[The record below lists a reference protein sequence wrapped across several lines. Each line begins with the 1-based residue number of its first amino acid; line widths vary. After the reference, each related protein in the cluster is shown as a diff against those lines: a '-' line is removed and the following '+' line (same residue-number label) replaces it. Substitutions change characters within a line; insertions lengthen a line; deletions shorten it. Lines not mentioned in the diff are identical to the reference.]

1 MYIYTLSRC
10 YIRVNIVEKEFW
22 YSMQIEEI
30 QLPGTIDRQWV
41 ESEGLSLLSRH
52 SSLILDFTETNS
64 IDSAG
69 VALVQK
75 LNLERPVEIVAIPQ
89 NILSL
94 IEVERASVSEESI
107 HKERLSFEQIGT
119 AVYEK
124 WGAFLEALS
133 ILVEMLYW
141 GTFGVLKKRDFR
153 KGILGE
159 QMYHLGYG
167 AIGITVSLTFLIG
180 IALAVQ
186 SAIQLKAF
194 GADVFLIAMVVQ
206 GMIRELGPLMAA
218 IILAGR
224 TGSAT
229 TAEIAT
235 MKVQEEVDALRTMGL
250 NEIQFIVVPKFW
262 ALSLTMPLV
271 TVLATMAGILG
282 GALVAWSY
290 VGMSADMIR
299 DEFVKNIVVKDF
311 SLSIIKS
318 LVFSW
323 LIIWIGAYYGFQV
336 SGGAEEVGRETTR
349 SVVAA
354 IFVIV
359 VADAIFSFFY

>member
-1 MYIYTLSRC
+1 M
-10 YIRVNIVEKEFW
+10 
-22 YSMQIEEI
+22 EEI
-30 QLPGTIDRQWV
+30 ALPRLFDRHWV
-41 ESEGLSLLSRH
+41 ESNGKALLKGTTP
-52 SSLILDFTETNS
+52 LLLNFATTTS

-69 VALVQK
+69 VALVH
-75 LNLERPVEIVAIPQ
+75 LLEKQRTSLEISEIRKELIPLLE
-89 NILSL
+89 NHRST
-94 IEVERASVSEESI
+94 EFDNYGSKSV
-107 HKERLSFEQIGT
+107 LPFFEMIGT
-119 AVYEK
+119 VAYDNFQKFV
-124 WGAFLEALS
+124 EALS
-133 ILVEMLYW
+133 VFVEMFYW
-141 GTFGVLKKRDFR
+141 GTIGVFKKQDFR
-153 KGILGE
+153 KGVLGE
-159 QMYHLGYG
+159 QMFHLGYG
-167 AIGITVSLTFLIG
+167 AIGITVALTFLIG

-194 GADVFLIAMVVQ
+194 GADIFLIALVVQ

-235 MKVQEEVDALRTMGL
+235 MKVQEEVDALKTMGL

-262 ALSLTMPLV
+262 ALSITMPLV
-271 TVLATMAGILG
+271 TIIATMAGIFG
-282 GALVAWSY
+282 GFLVAWA
-290 VGMSADMIR
+290 VIGMSGQTII
-299 DEFVKNIVVKDF
+299 DEFAKNIIVKDF
-311 SLSIIKS
+311 AISIVKS

-336 SGGAEEVGRETTR
+336 SGGAEAVGRETTR
-349 SVVAA
+349 SVVAS

>member
-1 MYIYTLSRC
+1 MS
-10 YIRVNIVEKEFW
+10 
-22 YSMQIEEI
+22 IEEI
-30 QLPGTIDRQWV
+30 ILPTNIDRFWV
-41 ESEGLSLLSRH
+41 ESDGVKLLKKNSA
-52 SSLILDFTETNS
+52 LTLDFTDTLS

-69 VALVQK
+69 SSLIYLLTTKREKVDIINIRKDLIPLVQK
-75 LNLERPVEIVAIPQ
+75 ERPVLDLEPTKSKQ
-89 NILSL
+89 
-94 IEVERASVSEESI
+94 
-107 HKERLSFEQIGT
+107 LSFEKIGEV
-119 AVYEK
+119 VYDNFHQFQK
-124 WGAFLEALS
+124 ALS
-133 ILVEMLYW
+133 ILVEMIYW
-141 GTFGVLKKRDFR
+141 GTFGLLKKRDFR
-153 KGILGE
+153 KGVLGE
-159 QMYHLGYG
+159 QMFHLGYG
-167 AIGITVSLTFLIG
+167 ALGITMSLTFLIG
-180 IALAVQ
+180 IALGVQ

-194 GADVFLIAMVVQ
+194 GADVYIVAMVVQ

-235 MKVQEEVDALRTMGL
+235 MKVQEEIDALRTMGL

-271 TVLATMAGILG
+271 TVLATMAGIAG
-282 GALVAWSY
+282 GMVVAWSL
-290 VGMSADMIR
+290 VEMSPEMIK
-299 DEFVKNIVVKDF
+299 DEFIKNIIVKDF
-311 SLSIIKS
+311 TLSIIKS

-323 LIIWIGAYYGFQV
+323 LIIWIGSYYGFQV

-349 SVVAA
+349 SVVAS